1 MAGGG
6 GSWKVAYADF
16 TTAMM
21 ALFMCLWLMA
31 TSTPK
36 ELEAISNWFRPSSA
50 QKSLLP
56 AHDGLLPNPSL
67 KANKMITKEENGLG
81 PKNLDVIRS
90 RQVKKELLELLEK
103 DPTIKTNRKA
113 FEIKV
118 TPEGVVI
125 SIFNKPNNPIFE
137 IGSDRF
143 TKEGKWLMGN
153 LSYTFDRLPENE
165 FEIQGHTKVNEESTD
180 PWKLSVD
187 RATEVRKFFINQ
199 SVPTEQI
206 TRVSGF
212 GDTQPLKNQPANGD
226 LNNRVDILIR
236 VKP

>member
-21 ALFMCLWLMA
+21 AFFMCLWLLNV
-31 TSTPK
+31 SDPK
-36 ELEAISNWFRPSSA
+36 QLEAISNYFRPSSA
-50 QKSLLP
+50 KKSLLP

-67 KANKMITKEENGLG
+67 KANKIITEAENGLG

-90 RQVKKELLELLEK
+90 RQVKKELLDLLEK
-103 DPTIKTNRKA
+103 DPTIKTHRKA

-125 SIFNKPNNPIFE
+125 SVFNKPNNPIFE
-137 IGSDRF
+137 IGSDRL

-165 FEIQGHTKVNEESTD
+165 FEIQGHTKVNEETTD

-187 RATEVRKFFINQ
+187 RAIMVRTFFIEQ

-212 GDTQPLKNQPANGD
+212 GDTQPLENQDVDGE
-226 LNNRVDILIR
+226 LNDRVDILLR
-236 VKP
+236 VNP